1 MINNQ
6 LAIGILIM
14 NIATFLLFG
23 LDKTFAKEKMW
34 RIPEAVLLG
43 IALLGGSFGAY
54 AGMLAFRHKTRKP
67 AFRVGIPVII
77 IAQCL
82 CVVVYY
88 YFFKF

>member
-54 AGMLAFRHKTRKP
+54 MQISLVNDGPFT
-67 AFRVGIPVII
+67 
-77 IAQCL
+77 
-82 CVVVYY
+82 VVLDSKEL
-88 YFFKF
+88 FG